1 MEERKMKKELKS
13 MVLVCLLALFSLTA
27 KAQIYIMDDEEA
39 AWSNREGKGINEV
52 PIPPQDMENDWI
64 EPTEYVPLCEGWL
77 LLVAMGSVYMLGK
90 GRKKRDCK

>member
-1 MEERKMKKELKS
+1 MKKELKS

-39 AWSNREGKGINEV
+39 AWSNRGGGIEGI
-52 PIPPQDMENDWI
+52 PIPPQDIVNDWI
-64 EPTEYVPLCEGWL
+64 EPTDYTYTPLGEGWL
-77 LLVAMGSVYMLGK
+77 LLVVMGSVYMLGK

>member
-39 AWSNREGKGINEV
+39 AWRNRGGEI
-52 PIPPQDMENDWI
+52 PIPPQNMENDWI
-64 EPTEYVPLCEGWL
+64 PPTTEEYSPLGEGWL